1 MVAWL
6 FAHGSLMIEP
16 PFPVV
21 RSEPAVVEGWRRS
34 FGHPSVRNWG
44 NTDAP
49 APTSALV
56 AGGTVRGIAHLVAD
70 DVVRQVVAREASE
83 PVEVT
88 PHIGNG
94 QIPAQTWLMSD
105 RWAHLPA
112 SRLAQAAL
120 RNVAAGGGPL
130 GNALDYLVLVHRA
143 LALQGVSDEPV
154 ERYLAACRAAGITS
168 DSSPVHVTGNRDED
182 L

>member
-1 MVAWL
+1 MVTWV
-6 FAHGSLMIEP
+6 FTHGSLMIEP

-56 AGGTVRGIAHLVAD
+56 SGGSVSGIAHLVAD
-70 DVVRQVVAREASE
+70 DVIRQVVAREASD
-83 PVEVT
+83 PLEVT
-88 PHIGNG
+88 PRIGHG
-94 QIPAQTWLMSD
+94 RVPAQTWLMSD
-105 RWAHLPA
+105 HWAHLPA
-112 SRLAQAAL
+112 SRLAEAAL

-130 GNALDYLVLVHRA
+130 GNALDYLDLVHRA
-143 LALQGVSDEPV
+143 LALHGISDEPV
-154 ERYLAACRAAGITS
+154 DRYLDACRSTGLAQDTS
-168 DSSPVHVTGNRDED
+168 EVRMSGNRDKD